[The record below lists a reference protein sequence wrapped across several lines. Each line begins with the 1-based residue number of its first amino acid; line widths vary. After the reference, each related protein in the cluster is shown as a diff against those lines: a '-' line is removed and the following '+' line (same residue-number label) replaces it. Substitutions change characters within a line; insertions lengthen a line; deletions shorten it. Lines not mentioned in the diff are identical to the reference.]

1 MTLETGTVHVAVI
14 GSGLAGSA
22 CAAGLRRAGA
32 QVTVFEK
39 AQTVGGRAATRRAGW
54 IDASGA
60 EQSVTFDDS
69 TQHFTSAK
77 RHFKPAVARAMAAGV
92 VSAWRPRVH
101 GVWPFELGQCLA
113 ASSMPSLCSHL
124 LGDTTVH
131 SNYTVRRLQRTG
143 DGSWYVASDGM
154 PLSGSFHHVVM
165 ALPPAQ
171 AAVLLAGHQDKWA
184 DVLMAKRIEPCWTL
198 TAVTDDVDWPWDAA
212 QIDRGPLSWVLRNDR
227 VPGRAMPPGLA
238 VWTVHATA
246 EWSAAH
252 ADDDQ
257 QALIDKLQSALQAR
271 LPTSSGGNGPASFHY
286 ANVHR
291 GRYPGS
297 PVDCSN
303 SIGSNGVWWDESLGL
318 GVCGNFLGDGGLEA
332 AWYSGDELA
341 HCMAVSFELTEK
353 AGCEGAALSKPA
365 RAALHIHLPLTDPQ
379 AVIHE
384 ATLELFSLAQ
394 GEASK
399 FSVAGLKSRTASPSA
414 SAEPIDS
421 STERKL

>member
-1 MTLETGTVHVAVI
+1 MTLDTGSAHVAAI

-22 CAAGLRRAGA
+22 CAAGLQRAGA

-39 AQTVGGRAATRRAGW
+39 AQEVGGRAATRQAGW

-69 TQHFTSAK
+69 TRYFTSAK
-77 RHFKPAVARAMAAGV
+77 RRFKPAVARAMAAGV

-101 GVWPFELGQCLA
+101 GAWPFEWGQCLA

-131 SNYTVRRLQRTG
+131 LDHTVRRLQRTA
-143 DGSWYVASDGM
+143 DGSWYVASEGM
-154 PLSGSFHHVVM
+154 PLSGPFSHVVM

-212 QIDRGPLSWVLRNDR
+212 QLDRGPLSWVLRNDR

-238 VWTVHATA
+238 VWTAHATA
-246 EWSAAH
+246 RWSAAH
-252 ADDDQ
+252 SEDDP
-257 QALIDKLQSALQAR
+257 QAVNDKLQSALRAR
-271 LPTSSGGNGPASFHY
+271 LPTPSVGNRLIHFHY

-297 PVDCSN
+297 HVDCSD
-303 SIGSNGVWWDESLGL
+303 SSSNDVWWDESLGL
-318 GVCGNFLGDGGLEA
+318 GVCGNFRGDGGVEV

-341 HCMAVSFELTEK
+341 DCMAASFERTEVP
-353 AGCEGAALSKPA
+353 GCGGAATSTPTHTKS
-365 RAALHIHLPLTDPQ
+365 HIRSPLMDPP
-379 AVIHE
+379 AVINQ
-384 ATLELFSLAQ
+384 TTRVLAPPIQ
-394 GEASK
+394 GEARQ
-399 FSVAGLKSRTASPSA
+399 FSVAGLKVSHRTSFSK
-414 SAEPIDS
+414 
-421 STERKL
+421 R